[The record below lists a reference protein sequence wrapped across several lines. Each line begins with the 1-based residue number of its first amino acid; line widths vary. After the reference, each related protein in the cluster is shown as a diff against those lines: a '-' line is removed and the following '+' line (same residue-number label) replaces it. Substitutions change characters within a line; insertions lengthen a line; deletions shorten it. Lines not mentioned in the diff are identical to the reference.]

1 MSSFA
6 PSNINVIIELS
17 TPFNK
22 DEEKTVTRHNFNLNS
37 FNNLLNSKPFLIQNI
52 MNSGLATIKVAKE
65 DIINYTAN
73 SGVSLQD
80 TLSYI
85 ERFSFYDLV
94 EQLQSV
100 LNNTSIN

>member
-1 MSSFA
+1 
-6 PSNINVIIELS
+6 
-17 TPFNK
+17 
-22 DEEKTVTRHNFNLNS
+22 
-37 FNNLLNSKPFLIQNI
+37 